1 MTDAPIRLCPVD
13 DLAPGQFRRFEPE
26 GLDPVLLCNVDG
38 QFYAVD
44 DECTH
49 AIADLSEGRMEGEIV
64 FCPMHGG
71 SFNVRSGKACS
82 LPCKQA
88 LRTYPLEI
96 ADGGVWL
103 KA

>member
-1 MTDAPIRLCPVD
+1 MTESLRLCAVA
-13 DLAPGQFRRFEPE
+13 DLAPGQFQRFEPA
-26 GLDPVLLCNVDG
+26 GRDPVLLCNVDG
-38 QFYAVD
+38 SFYAVD

-88 LRTYPLEI
+88 LRTYVVEL
-96 ADGGVWL
+96 ADGAVWL
-103 KA
+103 KL